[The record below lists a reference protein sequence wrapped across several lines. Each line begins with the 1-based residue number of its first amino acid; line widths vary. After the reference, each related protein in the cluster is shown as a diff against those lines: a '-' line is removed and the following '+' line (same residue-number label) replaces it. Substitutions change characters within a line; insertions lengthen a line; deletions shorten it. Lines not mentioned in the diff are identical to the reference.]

1 MRLVFCVFFVFVFV
15 CFAFV
20 FPRFLMF
27 SDGIFPHMSHS
38 EYRFLECFCCTS
50 ILGTFLDLLLVD
62 LNPAAIFCKFIALTL
77 ECMCAGN
84 IKYVIIHCILQC
96 VVTFFIYQLGLNKSD
111 SIIDIPKGRPQRG
124 RLPYIYICIIYI
136 IYIIYIIL
144 YICVLCIYIY
154 SMRVCFTFVL
164 LAE

>member
-1 MRLVFCVFFVFVFV
+1 
-15 CFAFV
+15 
-20 FPRFLMF
+20 MF

-50 ILGTFLDLLLVD
+50 ILDTLLDLLLVD

-124 RLPYIYICIIYI
+124 RLPYIYI
-136 IYIIYIIL
+136 IL
-144 YICVLCIYIY
+144 YIYIHACYVYIYIY